1 MSKKT
6 MLGKVE
12 LFRQLVSEI
21 AINKYDQKE
30 FAEIVQAISLEV
42 FTRKN
47 VETLRSISVNE

>member
-6 MLGKVE
+6 MLEKVE

-42 FTRKN
+42 FTKKN

>member
-42 FTRKN
+42 FTKKN

>member
-6 MLGKVE
+6 MLEKVE

-21 AINKYDQKE
+21 AINKYNQKE